1 MKNNFFLFFKSKI
14 KINIKGRKIERFI
27 KRLADNKINIYNM
40 EMINRNEAN
49 IVILKSDYLK
59 VLNIKSIY
67 EFNIVGGTGMIKIRK
82 TLKLNSLIL
91 VFLVIGIIVLQILS
105 RMIFS
110 IEVVH
115 TDKSIRNKMLSE
127 LENYGLKIHAFKKN
141 YDEVQKIKEQILT
154 NHKDDIEWLEIENIG
169 TKYIVRLEER
179 KIKNNEESN
188 EKRHVI
194 ASKNAIIKK
203 IEAENGEIVKEINS
217 YVNAGDII
225 ISGNITLNEQ
235 VKNTVSASGHVYGE
249 VWYKVKVDYPLAYSE
264 KHETG
269 NSQKR
274 LVFNFLNKSYELGF
288 KKYKDKNVSSKTL
301 LKHIFLPI
309 SLTYDNQREV
319 IAIDEVY
326 TIEQA
331 IKKAEERAYAEI
343 NSKLNDKEKI
353 LSSKNLKV
361 DVNDSKIELEMFFT
375 VYEDITEY
383 QKIEENI
390 VEE

>member
-127 LENYGLKIHAFKKN
+127 LENYGLKIHAFKKS

-188 EKRHVI
+188 EKRHIV

-217 YVNAGDII
+217 YVNKGDII
-225 ISGNITLNEQ
+225 ISGNITLNDII
-235 VKNTVSASGHVYGE
+235 KSTISASGHVYGE

-288 KKYKDKNVSSKTL
+288 KKYKDKNVFSKTL

-309 SLTYDNQREV
+309 SLTYDTQKELIV
-319 IAIDEVY
+319 IDEVY

-331 IKKAEERAYAEI
+331 IKKAEERACSEI